1 MLSCNM
7 FQSPTQ
13 HLTKVSIYG
22 LTMKALLLL
31 VILFDSTVHRIRL
44 FKKVNTVKYAE
55 QDREALK

>member
-1 MLSCNM
+1 M

-13 HLTKVSIYG
+13 YLTKVSIYG

-31 VILFDSTVHRIRL
+31 VILFDNTVHRIRL

>member
-1 MLSCNM
+1 MLSCYM

-22 LTMKALLLL
+22 LTMKDLLLL
-31 VILFDSTVHRIRL
+31 VILFDNTVHCIRL